1 VTRKRRREPLPLWW
15 IVTVSALAVVV
26 LALGASFVWR
36 LMHPPVTPFVDAESD
51 GPPVVIQINVV
62 NASGVRGAARRA
74 MEFLRERGFDV
85 VELSTAADTLRHT
98 VVIDRVGDVSSAR
111 KVASVIGVEEQRVSS
126 SIDSMLFVH
135 ASVVLGADVGA
146 LDAFQP

>member
-1 VTRKRRREPLPLWW
+1 MTRKRRREPLPLWW
-15 IVTVSALAVVV
+15 IVTVSALVVVV
-26 LALGASFVWR
+26 LVLGSSLVWR
-36 LMHPPVTPFVDAESD
+36 LLHPPVTPFVESEAD

-111 KVASVIGVEEQRVSS
+111 KVAAVIGVEEKRVSS

-135 ASVVLGADVGA
+135 ASVVLGADVET